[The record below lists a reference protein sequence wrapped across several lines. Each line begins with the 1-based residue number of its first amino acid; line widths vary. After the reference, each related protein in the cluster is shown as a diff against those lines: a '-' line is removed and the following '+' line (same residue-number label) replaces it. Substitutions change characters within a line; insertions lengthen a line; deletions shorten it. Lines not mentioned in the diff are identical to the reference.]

1 MKKIKISFLWNANI
15 TNTVIF
21 NLIKILSQKEIE
33 IVPVAKC
40 DLLIFGPYEIFSAKR
55 RLLNI
60 INKKIKNIEGIFPNL
75 DIYLLNRKI
84 KPIRI
89 FYSQE
94 NYLFPTTKY
103 DFSITPYLGI
113 NNKNHLR
120 YPLWKDLIDWSHLK
134 IPREPDIFL
143 KRFDTYYYIN
153 DLMAPIGTE
162 FLKKEKKICIFSSH
176 LNEPRKSI
184 LNKFSENFQV
194 DGYGPFFNKNIKN
207 HNSSNIIKK
216 VILKNYAFNLCPE
229 NSLYPGYYTE
239 KIPESFLGKS
249 LPLTW
254 TDNNVNVDF
263 NEKSFVNLL
272 NHTKDN
278 YSEISYLLKDED
290 FLKKFTK
297 EPLLL
302 NKPNLDNEI
311 NFIKNILALL

>member
-1 MKKIKISFLWNANI
+1 
-15 TNTVIF
+15 
-21 NLIKILSQKEIE
+21 
-33 IVPVAKC
+33 
-40 DLLIFGPYEIFSAKR
+40 
-55 RLLNI
+55 
-60 INKKIKNIEGIFPNL
+60 
-75 DIYLLNRKI
+75 
-84 KPIRI
+84 
-89 FYSQE
+89 
-94 NYLFPTTKY
+94 
-103 DFSITPYLGI
+103 
-113 NNKNHLR
+113 
-120 YPLWKDLIDWSHLK
+120 
-134 IPREPDIFL
+134 
-143 KRFDTYYYIN
+143 
-153 DLMAPIGTE
+153 MAPIGTE

-184 LNKFSENFQV
+184 LDKFSENFQV

-216 VILKNYAFNLCPE
+216 EILKNYAFNLCPE

-239 KIPESFLGKS
+239 KIPEAFLGKS

-272 NHTKDN
+272 NHAKDN

-311 NFIKNILALL
+311 NL